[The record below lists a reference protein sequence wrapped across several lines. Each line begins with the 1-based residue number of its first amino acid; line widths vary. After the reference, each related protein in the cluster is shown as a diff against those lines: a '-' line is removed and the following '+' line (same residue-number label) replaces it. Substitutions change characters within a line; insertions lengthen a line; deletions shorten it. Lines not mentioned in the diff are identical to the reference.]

1 MNEPPELYT
10 MDVVE
15 GDIADMFSN
24 FLYNTGIN
32 VEDRE
37 FGVGIEDYY
46 GGSFLL
52 AWDRTPDDCNRF
64 HRHIMDSGSIDI
76 NIQTKNPI
84 QETVT
89 VIVYATYSSDIIIQN
104 GIVTMQAF

>member
-10 MDVVE
+10 MDIKK

-37 FGVGIEDYY
+37 FGIGIEDYY

-76 NIQTKNPI
+76 NIQTKTELPN
-84 QETVT
+84 TVT
-89 VIVYATYSSDIIIQN
+89 VIVYATYSSDIIIKDRMVN
-104 GIVTMQAF
+104 MQAF